1 MQLRYINNCYH
12 QEKEKKA
19 MKRKGNDDEL
29 YLANVLHFV
38 NCTVYLYRPILT
50 PEERERRYEN
60 IRRALRRIGPSLIAA
75 EERRKKKEREEHE
88 QAKPRCD

>member
-1 MQLRYINNCYH
+1 
-12 QEKEKKA
+12 

-29 YLANVLHFV
+29 YLANVLHFE

-60 IRRALRRIGPSLIAA
+60 IRRALRRIGPSQLYGLSLQADTDA
-75 EERRKKKEREEHE
+75 GREGT
-88 QAKPRCD
+88 PL

>member
-29 YLANVLHFV
+29 YLANVLHFD

-75 EERRKKKEREEHE
+75 EERRKKKEMEERE
-88 QAKPRCD
+88 QAEPRCD

>member
-1 MQLRYINNCYH
+1 
-12 QEKEKKA
+12 
-19 MKRKGNDDEL
+19 MKRRGNDDEL
-29 YLANVLHFV
+29 YLANVLHFE

-75 EERRKKKEREEHE
+75 EERRKKKEMEKNE
-88 QAKPRCD
+88 QASNSSVGEERKDDLCRM